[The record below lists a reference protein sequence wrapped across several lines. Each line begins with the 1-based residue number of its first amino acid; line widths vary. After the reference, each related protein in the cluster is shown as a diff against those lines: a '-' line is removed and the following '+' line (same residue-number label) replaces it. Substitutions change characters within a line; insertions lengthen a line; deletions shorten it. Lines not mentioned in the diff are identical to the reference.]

1 VIYDSPKDFPGKVV
15 ARVWD
20 GEKSRPTNVY
30 CEYENLKR
38 CEDDVMS
45 AGFMFKFPRTPEDD
59 ACIVETYMR

>member
-1 VIYDSPKDFPGKVV
+1 VV

-30 CEYENLKR
+30 CEYENLER
-38 CEDDVMS
+38 CEKDVMS